1 MNEWGLALQR
11 NYVTFQDGGPQ
22 EIQWSREN
30 RKAFYRFLSF
40 LSIFK
45 FLNS

>member
-22 EIQWSREN
+22 EFSDQNKSLGVNYLLRIIKIE
-30 RKAFYRFLSF
+30 L
-40 LSIFK
+40 LM
-45 FLNS
+45 